1 MTGAQSNIDT
11 AIEWLVRLQSPSVA
25 DSDWM
30 AFDAWLSSSPD
41 NALAYDQALAFDHDF
56 GLLTRTLEP
65 EKPIAAPRV
74 AAPLKG
80 VVVPFRPS
88 RRVALWSAGGAI
100 AAAFVAGAVLF
111 PMYGPGSARE
121 TVYSTGVGERKTV
134 ALEDGTR
141 IDLNAASRISVRFE
155 RGERHV
161 SMGDAEA
168 YFDVAKDPS
177 RPFLIEAGDTQVRVV
192 GTAFDVR
199 RRDGAIAVA
208 VQRGLVEVR
217 PTTDLSATPY
227 RLKPGMGL
235 SHVEGQ
241 AGSQVSSVATDEI
254 LGWREGRLIYRDQP
268 LSVIAADLNRLFDRP
283 VKLGDERAASLRL
296 SGVLI
301 VDGQDAMIGRLSNL
315 LPVQA
320 TMTPEAVVIRAR

>member
-1 MTGAQSNIDT
+1 MTRAQNDIDA
-11 AIEWLVRLQSPSVA
+11 AIDWLVRLQGPSVT
-25 DSDWM
+25 DGDWM
-30 AFDAWLSSSPD
+30 AFDAWMSSAPE
-41 NALAYDQALAFDHDF
+41 NAEAYDKVLAFDQEF
-56 GLLTRTLEP
+56 GLLTRAFEHD
-65 EKPIAAPRV
+65 APGQS
-74 AAPLKG
+74 PQSG
-80 VVVPFRPS
+80 VIIPFRSS
-88 RRVALWSAGGAI
+88 RRVALWSAGGAL
-100 AAAFVAGAVLF
+100 AAAFVAGAVLV
-111 PMYGPGSARE
+111 PMNRPTAARE

-141 IDLNAASRISVRFE
+141 IEMNAASRITVRFE

-161 SMGDAEA
+161 LMGDAQA
-168 YFDVAKDPS
+168 YFDVAKDPK
-177 RPFLIEAGDTQVRVV
+177 RPFLIDAGDTQVRVV

-217 PTTDLSATPY
+217 PTTDHGAAPY
-227 RLKPGMGL
+227 RLTPGMGL

-241 AGSQVSSVATDEI
+241 AGAQVSNVATDEI

-268 LSVIAADLNRLFDRP
+268 LSAIAADMNRLFDRP
-283 VKLGDERAASLRL
+283 VKLGDARAASMRL

-301 VDGQDAMIGRLSNL
+301 VDRQDAMIGRLSNL

-320 TMTPEAVVIRAR
+320 TTTSESIVLRAR